1 MAFIITIK
9 KKLAS
14 FFFFLVSA
22 PLSLPITTSHPRLS
36 SATTIFFFS
45 FLFFA
50 IKRYGTLNPY
60 VTPIMSGHTVHVHY
74 PLHQSDNC
82 IRGREKLKT
91 SFQLSLEITYSAL
104 IKNHQ
109 PRKLDN
115 NTGLI
120 NLQKYTKK
128 CEYMSSK
135 V

>member
-1 MAFIITIK
+1 
-9 KKLAS
+9 
-14 FFFFLVSA
+14 
-22 PLSLPITTSHPRLS
+22 
-36 SATTIFFFS
+36 
-45 FLFFA
+45 
-50 IKRYGTLNPY
+50 
-60 VTPIMSGHTVHVHY
+60 MSGHTVHVHY

-135 V
+135 VWKTAYLSLQHAFLFPLLLE